1 MRIIRRSIDYRFEAM
16 IPKNVQEYMED
27 VIRILKQYSPIVNTH
42 MVDYFTKNSYE
53 DFVPPEIKGEID
65 KLGYDKAVDYILN
78 KEYSENVPNLNN
90 FIETVLKFTLRNRI
104 DICLNVDQLKQ
115 NFADLGCKNVS
126 GLHLN
131 VFMKPKKSHEV
142 EILSEIAASLKTY
155 GNISH
160 LVDIGDGKGYLSS
173 LLSLHYKIPVLGIDA
188 AEINTVGAI
197 KRVEKLGKY
206 WHGIVGTNKSMLAK
220 SETKYENAYNLL
232 YKQITQYITEKTDL
246 KELVRNIFVEE
257 ISCIGI
263 VGLHTCGNLAPASL
277 KIYVNNEDVKMLCNI
292 SCCYHLL
299 SEKSYDNDSESNTG
313 FPMSQFLL
321 GKQFYLGRNARMLSA
336 HSTDR
341 IFNKKELPNRNIF
354 YRAVLEV
361 FLSEYFPDLD
371 TKEVGRFRGC
381 KIEFGVYA
389 RKALKRLNIDGS
401 EFSDDDLNRCYA
413 SLICKEKQLYTFSLL
428 RCLLAPLIESLILLD
443 RLIYLYEN
451 GFGNSYLVQLFDPVV
466 SPRCYG
472 IISYKE

>member
-1 MRIIRRSIDYRFEAM
+1 
-16 IPKNVQEYMED
+16 MENLMG
-27 VIRILKQYSPIVNTH
+27 ILKQYSPIINAH
-42 MVDYFTKNSYE
+42 MVDYFTKDSYE
-53 DFVPPEIKGEID
+53 NCVPSEIKNEID
-65 KLGYDKAVDYILN
+65 KIGYDNAVDYILN
-78 KEYSENVPNLNN
+78 KEFNEDMRNLNN
-90 FIETVLKFTLRNRI
+90 FIETVTKYTLRNRI
-104 DICLNVDQLKQ
+104 DVCLNVDQLKR
-115 NFADLGCKNVS
+115 NFVELGCKNVS

-142 EILSEIAASLKTY
+142 EILSEIAASLKTI

-188 AEINTVGAI
+188 AAINTIGAI

-206 WHGIVGTNKSMLAK
+206 WHGIVGTNKSVLSK

-232 YKQITQYITEKTDL
+232 YKQITQYITEETDL
-246 KELVRNIFVEE
+246 KELVQNIFVEQ
-257 ISCIGI
+257 ISYIGI

-277 KIYVNNEDVKMLCNI
+277 KIYASNDDVKILCNV

-299 SEKSYDNDSESNTG
+299 SEKSLDTDCETNIG

-321 GKQFYLGRNARMLSA
+321 EKQFYLGRNARMLSA

-341 IFNKKELPNRNIF
+341 IFDKKELPNRNIF
-354 YRAVLEV
+354 YRAVFEV
-361 FLSEYFPDLD
+361 FLSQYFPNLN
-371 TKEVGRFRGC
+371 TKEVGRFRGSN
-381 KIEFGVYA
+381 IEFKVYA
-389 RKALKRLNIDGS
+389 RKALKRLNIDDS
-401 EFSDDDLNRCYA
+401 EFSDEDLNKCYT
-413 SLICKEKQLYTFSLL
+413 SLINKEKQLYTFTLL